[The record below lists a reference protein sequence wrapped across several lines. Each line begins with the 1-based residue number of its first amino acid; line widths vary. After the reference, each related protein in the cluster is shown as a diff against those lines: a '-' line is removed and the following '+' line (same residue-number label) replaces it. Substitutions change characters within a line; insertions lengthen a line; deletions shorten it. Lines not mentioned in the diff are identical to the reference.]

1 VSPATGGTIDLT
13 SYRDQADRFEAEMV
27 EEYYLHF
34 AGHKDELD
42 IEAVYERYQDLT
54 TLDAAT
60 GLAEPAA
67 GDRRVRELWRFA
79 CSGYL
84 GNLTKSQEAK
94 VGELEATVEATVDGE
109 TIAYRMLPPAI
120 ANQPDRAKRQ
130 ALSEAY
136 SELTEEHLNPVHLE
150 SWRILDDAL
159 PALGSPDY
167 VDLHR
172 RFGMR
177 LDDLAAQC
185 RRLLDDTEQLY
196 EDTID
201 DLFRRRVGIS
211 LSEAQRWDTPRLM
224 RAAEWDP
231 AFPPE
236 RMLPALEGTL
246 AGLGIDL
253 HAQQNVELDI
263 EPREKKSPRAFCAPI
278 EVPGRVVLVIK
289 PIGGPDDWSAF
300 FHEAGHT
307 EHFANTS
314 ADLGVEGRRL
324 GDNAVTEGWAFVM
337 EHLVYDPA
345 WLSRLLDFPR
355 PREFAAESAAIILFF
370 ARRYSAKLLYELE
383 LFASK
388 DPLSMKQRYVELLGD
403 ALKIEPSPTNWLA
416 DVDSGFYVTSY
427 LRAWAFEAQMSFNMR
442 ERFGSDWFAR
452 REAGSLLHELW
463 SLGQSLDADELLG
476 EVTGADIDM
485 SAVTERVRERLR

>member
-13 SYRDQADRFEAEMV
+13 SYRDRADRFEAEML

-67 GDRRVRELWRFA
+67 SDRRVRELWRFA

-94 VGELEATVEATVDGE
+94 IGELEATVEATVGGE
-109 TIAYRMLPPAI
+109 TIPYRMLPPAI
-120 ANQPDRAKRQ
+120 ANEPDRAKRQ
-130 ALSEAY
+130 ALSEAH

-150 SWRILDDAL
+150 SWQILDDAL
-159 PALGSPDY
+159 PALGSSDY

-185 RRLLDDTEQLY
+185 RQLLDDTERLY
-196 EDTID
+196 ENSLD

-246 AGLGIDL
+246 TGLGIDL
-253 HAQQNVELDI
+253 QAQPNVELDI
-263 EPREKKSPRAFCAPI
+263 EAREKKSPRAFCAPI

-314 ADLGVEGRRL
+314 SELPVEGRRL

-345 WLSRLLDFPR
+345 WLSRLLDFPK
-355 PREFAAESAAIILFF
+355 PREFAAESAAIVLFF

-383 LFASK
+383 LFTSK

-403 ALKIEPSPTNWLA
+403 ALKIEPSPANWLA

-427 LRAWAFEAQMSFNMR
+427 LRAWAFEAQLSFNLR
-442 ERFGSDWFAR
+442 ERFGSDWFVR
-452 REAGSLLHELW
+452 REAGSLLRELW

-476 EVTGADIDM
+476 EVTGAEIDM
-485 SAVTERVRERLR
+485 AAVSERVRERLR